1 MFGSRDKPV
10 KKTITIILVLNL
22 LLVSFLGCVK
32 FGSNPIPTAAP
43 ALTPTKKP
51 TITPIPTPTPMP
63 ITTISDELTLELK
76 NLPELD
82 WALNRIYKPSAFVE
96 DRDYIRMAL
105 DIYKSNPRMSN
116 LSGEPLLYAIL
127 WLGVEDAQRSDFA
140 HYVDVEYLENEI
152 IPLAKGITTM
162 SSNDTQAVKAIQRWQ
177 KNAIKYT
184 PAQRPTLKNTLENKE
199 GECVE
204 KSKLIVTLCR
214 SVGIPARVI
223 WSKQINHAWAQAY
236 VDGGWVD
243 VASSGLLDEDN
254 DGIITY
260 TDLKELN
267 LTNMADVFAEPPYY
281 AFEGYGYDR
290 LDLTLGYNRDVIE
303 QMITEAQDT
312 IEGGSARDLDKNIVQ
327 AKKLLLQWENE
338 TSPVERNRIGR
349 QIMKSLL
356 LSTMSVEEGVST
368 QDVLVVFLEDL
379 PRFLVEAPDGEVV
392 YNPRQYIE
400 PFEDVPNAYIYWRNL
415 EKLLLN
421 SDPKVLCIFDT
432 VPSEN
437 LGKEMYLQQAEMPPI
452 LDLLALLS
460 IKQIIEKYDLDVKT
474 NIVIG
479 ISDVPEFEI
488 WGRAEIDSI
497 DQLFDTYYRDAPH
510 LMLEFVQA
518 INRAQN
524 QSEMVEFWLPP
535 EVGENFSYR
544 ISAAGPIISEN
555 GDFIG
560 YSLMF
565 RIWLSTTI
573 GRLTVDIGPSHVG
586 EYLKYEYTNL
596 VFIDENKN
604 FYGPEEKDG
613 RYYYKACPSI
623 LFPLQYIDCS
633 NKDGRYYYQTCPSLL
648 NLYGGSHI
656 KIQRQEELLIINT
669 KSFT

>member
-267 LTNMADVFAEPPYY
+267 LTNMACVCGTPLLCLRRI
-281 AFEGYGYDR
+281 R
-290 LDLTLGYNRDVIE
+290 LRPIRPNT
-303 QMITEAQDT
+303 
-312 IEGGSARDLDKNIVQ
+312 
-327 AKKLLLQWENE
+327 
-338 TSPVERNRIGR
+338 RI
-349 QIMKSLL
+349 Q
-356 LSTMSVEEGVST
+356 
-368 QDVLVVFLEDL
+368 
-379 PRFLVEAPDGEVV
+379 
-392 YNPRQYIE
+392 
-400 PFEDVPNAYIYWRNL
+400 
-415 EKLLLN
+415 
-421 SDPKVLCIFDT
+421 
-432 VPSEN
+432 
-437 LGKEMYLQQAEMPPI
+437 
-452 LDLLALLS
+452 
-460 IKQIIEKYDLDVKT
+460 
-474 NIVIG
+474 
-479 ISDVPEFEI
+479 
-488 WGRAEIDSI
+488 
-497 DQLFDTYYRDAPH
+497 
-510 LMLEFVQA
+510 
-518 INRAQN
+518 
-524 QSEMVEFWLPP
+524 
-535 EVGENFSYR
+535 
-544 ISAAGPIISEN
+544 
-555 GDFIG
+555 
-560 YSLMF
+560 
-565 RIWLSTTI
+565 
-573 GRLTVDIGPSHVG
+573 
-586 EYLKYEYTNL
+586 
-596 VFIDENKN
+596 
-604 FYGPEEKDG
+604 
-613 RYYYKACPSI
+613 
-623 LFPLQYIDCS
+623 
-633 NKDGRYYYQTCPSLL
+633 
-648 NLYGGSHI
+648 
-656 KIQRQEELLIINT
+656 
-669 KSFT
+669 

>member
-1 MFGSRDKPV
+1 MLGSRDKSI

-32 FGSNPIPTAAP
+32 LGSSPVPTTTP
-43 ALTPTKKP
+43 TLTPTKKS
-51 TITPIPTPTPMP
+51 TTTPIPTPAPTPIP
-63 ITTISDELTLELK
+63 TIWDELALELK
-76 NLPELD
+76 DLPELN
-82 WALNRIYKPSAFVE
+82 WALKRIYKPSAFVE
-96 DRDYIRMAL
+96 DRDYIKMVL
-105 DIYKSNPRMSN
+105 DIYKSNPRMSK

-127 WLGVEDAQRSDFA
+127 WLGIEDAQRSDFA

-152 IPLAKGITTM
+152 IPLANGITTVA
-162 SSNDTQAVKAIQRWQ
+162 SNDTQAVKAIQEWQ
-177 KNAIKYT
+177 KNAIEYT
-184 PAQRPTLKNTLENKE
+184 PTQRPTLKNTLENKE

-214 SVGIPARVI
+214 SVGIPARVV

-236 VDGGWVD
+236 VEGDWMD
-243 VASSGLLDEDN
+243 VASSGLLDQ
-254 DGIITY
+254 DGDGFITY

-267 LTNMADVFAEPPYY
+267 LTNMADVFVEPPYY

-290 LDLTLGYNRDVIE
+290 LDLTLGYNRCVIE

-312 IEGGSARDLDKNIVQ
+312 IEERSARDLDKNVIQ
-327 AKKLLLQWENE
+327 AKELLLQWENE

-349 QIMKSLL
+349 QIIESLL
-356 LSTMSVEEGVST
+356 RSTMSIEEDVST

-379 PRFLVEAPDGEVV
+379 PRFLVEAPDSELV
-392 YNPRQYIE
+392 YTPRQYIE
-400 PFEDVPNAYIYWRNL
+400 PFEDVPNAFIYWRHL
-415 EKLLLN
+415 EESLLN

-437 LGKEMYLQQAEMPPI
+437 LGKEMYLQQAETPPI
-452 LDLLALLS
+452 LDLLVVLS
-460 IKQIIEKYDLDVKT
+460 IKQIIEKYDIDTKT

-479 ISDVPEFEI
+479 ISDVPELEV
-488 WGRAEIDSI
+488 WGQAEIDSI
-497 DQLFDTYYRDAPH
+497 DMLFDTYYTEAPD
-510 LMLEFVQA
+510 LMLEFVKA

-535 EVGENFSYR
+535 KVGEDFSYR
-544 ISAAGPIISEN
+544 ISAAGPVISEN

-573 GRLTVDIGPSHVG
+573 GRLTVDIGSGHLG

-596 VFIDENKN
+596 VFIDEYENV
-604 FYGPEEKDG
+604 YEPEEKNG
-613 RYYYKACPSI
+613 SYYYKACPSI

-633 NKDGRYYYQTCPSLL
+633 NKEGRYYYQTCPSIL